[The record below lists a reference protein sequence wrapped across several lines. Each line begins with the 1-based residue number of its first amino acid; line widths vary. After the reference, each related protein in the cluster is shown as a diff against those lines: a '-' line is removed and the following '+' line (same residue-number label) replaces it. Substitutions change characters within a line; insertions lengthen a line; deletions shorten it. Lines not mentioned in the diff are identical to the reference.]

1 MPLYTVLT
9 RLLGRE
15 PRGEDLPGTFIEM
28 DEDKARELVELGA
41 LELAPEGA
49 VATDESD
56 PIKAAL
62 DKLTVKELQFFA
74 NSNGWS
80 LGKATKKPEIVDI
93 LAEPVDRDDADEVT
107 AFLERV
113 SDAREAFKASQ

>member
-1 MPLYTVLT
+1 MPLYVVLT

-15 PRGEDLPGTFIEM
+15 RNSEDLPGSVIEM
-28 DEDKARELVELGA
+28 DEDDALELVALGA
-41 LELAPEGA
+41 LEAAPDDA
-49 VATDESD
+49 VATDASD

-62 DKLTVKELQFFA
+62 GALNVKELQFFA
-74 NSNGWS
+74 NSNGLS
-80 LGKATKKPEIVDI
+80 LGKATKKPDIVDI

-113 SDAREAFKASQ
+113 AGVREAFKASQ

>member
-15 PRGEDLPGTFIEM
+15 PNGEDLPGSVIEL
-28 DEDKARELVELGA
+28 DEDDALELVALGA
-41 LELAPEGA
+41 LEPAPDDA
-49 VATDESD
+49 VATDGSD
-56 PIKAAL
+56 PVNAAL
-62 DKLTVKELQFFA
+62 DQLTVKELQFFA
-74 NSNGWS
+74 NSNGLS

-93 LAEPVDRDDADEVT
+93 LAGPVDRGDADEVT

-113 SDAREAFKASQ
+113 AGVREAFKASQ